1 MITQMENCCTLL
13 PIRVKEKNQQQQK
26 NQIRPKLST
35 IFREKMIDIPQASG
49 SFFNTDGE
57 KYCAVSALSKY
68 LGYDIAAV
76 VSNKIQND
84 KNINP
89 GELIPYDILEMI
101 ENFTVYNNP
110 KNYLRCFCSRPD
122 YYYRSLIS
130 LLIHLND
137 YHKMTFTQ
145 IGNWL
150 ESKGM

>member
-1 MITQMENCCTLL
+1 MITQMEDCCTLL

-26 NQIRPKLST
+26 QQIRPKLST
-35 IFREKMIDIPQASG
+35 IFREKITDIPQASG
-49 SFFNTDGE
+49 SFFNSDGE

>member
-26 NQIRPKLST
+26 QQIRPKLST
-35 IFREKMIDIPQASG
+35 IFREKITDIPQASG
-49 SFFNTDGE
+49 SFFNSDGE